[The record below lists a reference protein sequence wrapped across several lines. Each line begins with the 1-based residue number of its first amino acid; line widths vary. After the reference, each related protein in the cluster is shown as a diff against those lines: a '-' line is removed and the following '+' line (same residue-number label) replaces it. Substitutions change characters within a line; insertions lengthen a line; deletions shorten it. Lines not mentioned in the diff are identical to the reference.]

1 MHVTSLT
8 HTVWDVH
15 GAYTC
20 TQLTAL
26 DAEGRAVLTEHI
38 CGEEEGGRVVVVN
51 VYCPR
56 VDSDNP
62 SRLDYKLRFY
72 AALQER
78 CIALERAGK

>member
-1 MHVTSLT
+1 MHITSLT
-8 HTVWDVH
+8 HTCM
-15 GAYTC
+15 GCACAYTC
-20 TQLTAL
+20 TQLTSL

-78 CIALERAGK
+78 CTALERAGK

>member
-1 MHVTSLT
+1 MNIISVTYTST
-8 HTVWDVH
+8 WMDV
-15 GAYTC
+15 C
-20 TQLTAL
+20 LQLTAL

-56 VDSDNP
+56 VDSDNS

-78 CIALERAGK
+78 CTALERAGK

>member
-1 MHVTSLT
+1 MHITSLT
-8 HTVWDVH
+8 HART
-15 GAYTC
+15 YTC

-78 CIALERAGK
+78 CAALERAGK